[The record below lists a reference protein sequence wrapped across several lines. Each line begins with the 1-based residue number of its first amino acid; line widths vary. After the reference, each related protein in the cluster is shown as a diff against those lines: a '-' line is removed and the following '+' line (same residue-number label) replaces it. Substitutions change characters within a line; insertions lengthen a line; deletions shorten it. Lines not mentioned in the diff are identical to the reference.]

1 MKEFQSDKEYDD
13 YIKESYNNNR
23 MYLQEKHMKARI
35 ERDLIRREL
44 NKKSD
49 RIIDKSI
56 KEFENYWDANK
67 CEVKQIKIN
76 GDVDCVIMF
85 HFLGKKGFI
94 NNLLNHLKYCVNF
107 ILRKE
112 NKLEYLWHVRC
123 AEFEIDERGYTKR
136 DAIGKIT
143 DSINNRLYLMQHY
156 PESYGGNGGID
167 KEDE

>member
-13 YIKESYNNNR
+13 YVKEFYDKDFIYR
-23 MYLQEKHMKARI
+23 QEKHLKARN

-56 KEFENYWDANK
+56 KEFENYWDVSK
-67 CEVKQIKIN
+67 CEIEQIKVN

-85 HFLGKKGFI
+85 HFLGKKGFT
-94 NNLLNHLKYCVNF
+94 NNLFRHLRHCVNF

-112 NKLEYLWHVRC
+112 SKFEYLWHVRC

-136 DAIGKIT
+136 DAVRKIT